1 MVKSLPSLVLASF
14 LALALP
20 RKLFAYDCDY
30 SIDCTVGSFAGDV
43 KAAGDKGKGRKL
55 RDAHGPGSNTTS
67 YHLDGSEALKLG
79 DRFYDVSY
87 TDVGN
92 DGPDSRDDLSIVEK
106 TKQGQEW
113 GYGRTW
119 LDHALNGFYNL
130 VRRYGRSTEFDTLS
144 PQPSTPEDW
153 ERADN
158 AYKTVL
164 IHLGR
169 ELLRN

>member
-1 MVKSLPSLVLASF
+1 MTNPTVKETKGFQIVTPESLF
-14 LALALP
+14 
-20 RKLFAYDCDY
+20 
-30 SIDCTVGSFAGDV
+30 
-43 KAAGDKGKGRKL
+43 
-55 RDAHGPGSNTTS
+55 
-67 YHLDGSEALKLG
+67 
-79 DRFYDVSY
+79 
-87 TDVGN
+87 
-92 DGPDSRDDLSIVEK
+92 SRDDLSIVEK

-144 PQPSTPEDW
+144 PRPSTPEDW